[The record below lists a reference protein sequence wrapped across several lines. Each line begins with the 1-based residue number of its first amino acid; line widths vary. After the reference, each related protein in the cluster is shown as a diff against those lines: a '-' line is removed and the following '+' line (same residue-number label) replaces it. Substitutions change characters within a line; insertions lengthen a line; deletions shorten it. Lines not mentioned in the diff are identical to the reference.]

1 MDTRTGCGAEVKGW
15 TGTIGITGWIGV
27 TGLIGWT
34 GVTGLTGLTGLTGR
48 GAGFTGWGA
57 GFTGWGAGF
66 TGAGLVAANARSFSI
81 MCPSCDESTAKSG
94 DLFSFRK

>member
-1 MDTRTGCGAEVKGW
+1 MDTGTGCGAENKGW

-34 GVTGLTGLTGLTGR
+34 GVTGLTGR
-48 GAGFTGWGA
+48 GA

-66 TGAGLVAANARSFSI
+66 TGAGLVAANARFFSM
-81 MCPSCDESTAKSG
+81 MCPSCNESTAKSG
-94 DLFSFRK
+94 DLVYFRKWS